1 MSQPVP
7 KKITAT
13 KKVGKSLANPANTPA
28 APAASGSATAVLETH
43 GVALDFG
50 DAKKGGTAKSPLVT
64 VIARKAIRVLKGFN
78 PRSVVGNLDEL
89 MGSIKKD
96 GLLAPLLVRPSAKDG
111 EFDLICGERRLR
123 ACEQLGI
130 DVIAVQVRGDLTGKE
145 DEARAIAVAE
155 NSEDVRTGLNAIEMG
170 AVFAQLAKASW
181 SVATIAAHCGVNA
194 AKVRRCLTLM
204 DAPEDVRKRVAAGSM
219 SANTALEVAKL
230 DPETR
235 KAIADQL
242 KGDMSAPEVRKLAK
256 DLATESAGASDGG
269 SAKRKEGVK
278 RDAALIVWRSAK
290 TKQALLQSLCHTF
303 VNATAEDKKGD
314 DFLELRG
321 AIGLLLWDRGDL
333 GDDGY
338 LLPPANATE
347 PADLK
352 VLKRVDAII
361 TKEAKRYVPPAEEG
375 TGENAAE

>member
-1 MSQPVP
+1 MSLATVP
-7 KKITAT
+7 KKITP
-13 KKVGKSLANPANTPA
+13 KKVGKSLATVPATVP
-28 APAASGSATAVLETH
+28 APAVP
-43 GVALDFG
+43 VFG

-64 VIARKAIRVLKGFN
+64 VLSRKSIKVLKGFN
-78 PRSVVGNLDEL
+78 PRFLVGNLDEL
-89 MGSIKKD
+89 IGSIRRD
-96 GLLAPLLVRPSAKDG
+96 GLLSPLLVRPGAKDG
-111 EFDLICGERRLR
+111 EFELICGERRLR

-130 DVIAVQVRGDLTGKE
+130 EIVPALIRGDLTGKE

-155 NSEDVRTGLNAIEMG
+155 NSEDVRTSLNAIEMG
-170 AVFAQLAKASW
+170 AVFAQLAAASW

-256 DLATESAGASDGG
+256 ALATESSGASDGG

-290 TKQALLQSLCHTF
+290 TKQALLQGLCHTYET
-303 VNATAEDKKGD
+303 ATVEDKKGD

-338 LLPPANATE
+338 LLPAQAATE

-352 VLKRVDAII
+352 VLKRVAAII
-361 TKEAKRYVPPAEEG
+361 TKEAKRYVPPAVEG
-375 TGENAAE
+375 ADSGEDAPEA